1 MSPTCWQKDNRLT
14 VEVDNSI
21 NDRIYPQKADFT
33 FYGGI
38 YRDISL
44 MVVSKN
50 HIALGHFGD
59 TGVKITPALKDGK
72 ADIRVETL
80 VEGEGVLSVELLDA
94 AGNIVATAE
103 GADAKLHLETP
114 PPLERRKGSLPLH
127 LRRPPEPGRQG
138 GG

>member
-1 MSPTCWQKDNRLT
+1 M
-14 VEVDNSI
+14 DNSI

-72 ADIRVETL
+72 ADIRVETSWKARA
-80 VEGEGVLSVELLDA
+80 LSPSSCRTQPEASWPGLRAQTLSSTSTLPTS
-94 AGNIVATAE
+94 GTA
-103 GADAKLHLETP
+103 
-114 PPLERRKGSLPLH
+114 
-127 LRRPPEPGRQG
+127 
-138 GG
+138 